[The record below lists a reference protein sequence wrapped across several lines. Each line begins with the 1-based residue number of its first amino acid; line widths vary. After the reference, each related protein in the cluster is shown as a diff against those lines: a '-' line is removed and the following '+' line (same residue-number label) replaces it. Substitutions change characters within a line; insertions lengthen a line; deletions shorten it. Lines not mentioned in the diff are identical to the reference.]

1 MLTKLLIFSVTMNLI
16 LGTATAGYQLMT
28 LNYVIP
34 INPPSNLQASTGN
47 FYVNTTWIGN
57 DPTYNVNVNGNWT
70 NGTSN
75 KYVNISLGPHAWS
88 NVSVCNIDICDSLNV
103 QIPNN
108 PITIEGGQNLSVN
121 TGSNI
126 LLNFD
131 SSDEDGDIAIYST
144 NATLGSLDT
153 ISGIFTWTN
162 VAAGTYIWNF
172 SVNDGYGS
180 TSSFI
185 STIVVTLS
193 SSEEERYVWPQ
204 STSPQTLTD
213 EQTLE
218 KETISESMNSNK
230 NSMHGQ
236 FDQIDDLPKVNKIQE
251 TGLLNLD
258 NITKVALI
266 LGSLTIML
274 RILNFRR
281 KRY

>member
-1 MLTKLLIFSVTMNLI
+1 MNLI

-218 KETISESMNSNK
+218 KATISESMNSNK

-236 FDQIDDLPKVNKIQE
+236 FDQIDDLPKVNKIQ
-251 TGLLNLD
+251 
-258 NITKVALI
+258 
-266 LGSLTIML
+266 
-274 RILNFRR
+274 
-281 KRY
+281 